1 GHGAGAAADPPA
13 PAGHANRLLADD
25 RDHRDHL
32 PAALFG
38 ENALPAGGKPR
49 VGREA
54 SMRITPHD
62 IRQQQFS
69 SKMLKGYDPQEVD
82 AFLDDVAEDY
92 EALLK
97 EAALLKEQIAAQ
109 EERARGVTERERT
122 LQETL
127 VTTQRLVEEMKNN
140 ARREAE
146 LILREAELT
155 GEKSVEAAR
164 AARRDRDVGGGRDA
178 DRACDGAAR
187 RGPRQRGGGRAAR
200 DRARRA
206 GLGGAGGP
214 RRARPRQAGAGDGP
228 EPRGNPK
235 EARRAARWWG

>member
-1 GHGAGAAADPPA
+1 
-13 PAGHANRLLADD
+13 
-25 RDHRDHL
+25 
-32 PAALFG
+32 
-38 ENALPAGGKPR
+38 
-49 VGREA
+49 
-54 SMRITPHD
+54 MRITPHD

-92 EALLK
+92 EAVLK
-97 EAALLKEQIAAQ
+97 ETALLKEQIAAQ

-164 AARRDRDVGGGRDA
+164 AEEGRIRADIVGLKRMRRQLVEEFASVLDRYHRLL
-178 DRACDGAAR
+178 
-187 RGPRQRGGGRAAR
+187 
-200 DRARRA
+200 A
-206 GLGGAGGP
+206 GE
-214 RRARPRQAGAGDGP
+214 AGAD
-228 EPRGNPK
+228 E
-235 EARRAARWWG
+235 EAETDDAR